1 VRAQHIIIIIMTIS
15 IAISLI
21 IIIIIIIMT
30 ISIAIIII
38 IIVII
43 IIIII
48 VFLPSGVLQSQNQT
62 IGQSANSRI
71 ANTGEFVFVRRYV
84 DNYSSLS
91 DM

>member
-1 VRAQHIIIIIMTIS
+1 MLESLSSSTAQH
-15 IAISLI
+15 
-21 IIIIIIIMT
+21 IIIIIMT